1 MGAYTEDIANPG
13 DYIKVYMKDP
23 SNNGIET
30 FEGYFVSISISVHT
44 CEPVIDIMNYQESLG
59 YGACIG
65 LSHIS
70 RIEIL
75 KHGIMNRT
83 HSGKVCLDESK
94 IKQFIKEIPTTERTF
109 AAVCGIPFRELQG
122 YLERKVVPTGIA
134 RMIAASLEVPI
145 EEIIT
150 AEAST
155 GDETHEKC

>member
-1 MGAYTEDIANPG
+1 
-13 DYIKVYMKDP
+13 
-23 SNNGIET
+23 
-30 FEGYFVSISISVHT
+30 
-44 CEPVIDIMNYQESLG
+44 MNYQEALG

-65 LSHIS
+65 FSHIS

-83 HSGKVCLDESK
+83 HSGKVRLDESK

-109 AAVCGIPFRELQG
+109 AAVCGIPFGELQG

-134 RMIAASLEVPI
+134 RMIAVSLEVPI

-150 AEAST
+150 AEAPT